1 MNVSVKFKSIYIYFF
16 HNELVMKYPRLKA
29 DATTLS
35 FDSEQSYKIYGIIY
49 FLPKMVMVPVGNVNV
64 LIFFE
69 FDLKV
74 SGFCCSFASS
84 SVLTDFISSGML

>member
-35 FDSEQSYKIYGIIY
+35 FDSEQSYNI
-49 FLPKMVMVPVGNVNV
+49 
-64 LIFFE
+64 
-69 FDLKV
+69 
-74 SGFCCSFASS
+74 
-84 SVLTDFISSGML
+84 